1 MSNKICKAANLEK
14 ETQSG
19 WKLREVAFSDR
30 VEAGTSYGRNVI
42 APGGYSQH
50 ELTINPSFAVRE
62 PLFIL
67 ERDTSADVVAYQE
80 RISDLETRLNQ
91 AVTAGADLT
100 KLHAAEC
107 ALREK
112 LDAELAF
119 QKQRVSNQLAV
130 LEDEVSKHEE
140 TRTRFRKLESD
151 LAKIRAEV
159 GEARM
164 REILAK
170 AI

>member
-1 MSNKICKAANLEK
+1 MSNKICKAADLEK

-30 VEAGTSYGRNVI
+30 VEAGTAYGRNVI
-42 APGGYSQH
+42 QR
-50 ELTINPSFAVRE
+50 NPSFAVRE
-62 PLFIL
+62 PLFVL

-80 RISDLETRLNQ
+80 RIADLEARLNQ
-91 AVTAGADLT
+91 VVTAGVDLT

-112 LDAELAF
+112 LDVDLAF
-119 QKQRVSNQLAV
+119 QKQRASNHFASF
-130 LEDEVSKHEE
+130 ENEVSKHEE
-140 TRTRFRKLESD
+140 TRVCFRKLESD